1 MINIFKGL
9 NKLSK
14 DETIEE
20 IAMIESIIEFNKSRN
35 NFKNNSKIVAL
46 FNKISK
52 NDKKNK
58 KYDIRLINEMFT
70 KKKNLLNYSS
80 EEELK
85 KKLENTIKSLLN
97 IDNQASQEA
106 ISISAINEA
115 ANFMRLPNEMTP
127 GQKADRIY
135 EEYYG
140 WFLGN
145 AYEYISDKQNL
156 NINLSKDGAKDKI
169 KKNLK
174 ISNIAQAML
183 SYNFS
188 AIAKKIDKE
197 LISQVVWISTV
208 YNEESYAPSFE
219 SLPSY
224 IDKSEVKDIEIEE
237 RYNKILNENDKLQK
251 ISAAYKSKL
260 EDNNQKLNYTQ
271 KLLEKEK
278 EKKKSAQI
286 KLDELTK
293 KKAEVDFR
301 ANEIADKLLLLDEKI
316 AGKTTIDFTD
326 EEIAEQAE
334 YKKLREEKVKIKE
347 EAKLL
352 ENDLV
357 YQRRVNDR
365 ADDEIEENINTIEE
379 INKKLIE
386 FNSEMKKITELKD
399 EASKHVEEEM
409 IKRKDVITKRYKN
422 YFKKLSFEDVF
433 FDKIVSLNRK
443 DLAGL
448 ELSLVELENSND
460 PKLLNRGWS
469 KGHKYVLP
477 VTFRP
482 TVTGMIPYDVD
493 ENNNVKIEDV
503 L

>member
-1 MINIFKGL
+1 MINIFEGL
-9 NKLSK
+9 NQLSK
-14 DETIEE
+14 DEIIEE
-20 IAMIESIIEFNKSRN
+20 IAMIESIIEFNKARN
-35 NFKNNSKIVAL
+35 NFKSNNKIVA
-46 FNKISK
+46 FINKISK

-58 KYDIRLINEMFT
+58 KHDIRLINEMFT

-85 KKLENTIKSLLN
+85 KKLEFTIKSLLN
-97 IDNQASQEA
+97 IDNETSQEA

-115 ANFMRLPNEMTP
+115 ANFMKLPNEMTP

-156 NINLSKDGAKDKI
+156 TINLSKDGAKDKI

-183 SYNFS
+183 AYNFS

-197 LISQVVWISTV
+197 LISQLVWISTV
-208 YNEESYAPSFE
+208 YNDSSYSPSYE

-224 IDKSEVKDIEIEE
+224 IDKSEVTKIEEEE

-278 EKKKSAQI
+278 EKKNSAKI

-293 KKAEVDFR
+293 KKAEIDFR

-334 YKKLREEKVKIKE
+334 YKRLREEKVKNKE

-365 ADDEIEENINTIEE
+365 ADDEIEENMNTIEE

-386 FNSEMKKITELKD
+386 FNSEMKKVNKLKE
-399 EASKHVEEEM
+399 EASKHIEEEK
-409 IKRKDVITKRYKN
+409 IKRKKVLTERYKK
-422 YFKKLSFEDVF
+422 YFNKLSFEDVF
-433 FDKIVSLNRK
+433 FDKIINLNRK
-443 DLAGL
+443 DLSAL

-460 PKLLNRGWS
+460 PKLLSRGWS
-469 KGHKYVLP
+469 KGYKYVLP
-477 VTFRP
+477 LTYRP

-493 ENNNVKIEDV
+493 ENNNVKIQDV